1 MFYFQGEKGIEGE
14 VGPMGPAGLDGLIGP
29 PGLPGPP
36 VSVTVDPNT
45 VIFIKTLFYAS
56 IWYDTS
62 HSYWWM
68 TQDF

>member
-36 VSVTVDPNT
+36 VSVTVDPTT
-45 VIFIKTLFYAS
+45 VIFIKTLFYVS
-56 IWYDTS
+56 I
-62 HSYWWM
+62 
-68 TQDF
+68 